1 MIFNIDEIIKNYEV
15 IESLGGAVK
24 KVLFPIC
31 NEDGVSEPSAFLDH
45 LIEKELVRLGLEN
58 TLFSIVNPNR
68 VSVKQKVVGFTEH
81 QVSVYQA
88 LQEHD
93 VYLQTYL
100 KKNCTSRIVY
110 LQSLVPNYQIKD
122 ALFNDILI
130 PTIGFSH
137 SYSGLYAM
145 ANGFMM
151 VLSCHSERVLS
162 YSQVLKLD
170 EFWQVLCKWSDNWLT
185 QQLLEK
191 TWNSYQKQTVH
202 PPPLDEL
209 SDTECQ
215 VYVLLLK
222 GFNGS
227 EIAALRNVS
236 KETTRTQIKQIL
248 RKFGARHQNQ
258 LICDYYNNNPVLN
271 W

>member
-1 MIFNIDEIIKNYEV
+1 MR
-15 IESLGGAVK
+15 
-24 KVLFPIC
+24 KVLFPSKEGE
-31 NEDGVSEPSAFLDH
+31 NLSDPSIFLNH
-45 LIEKELVRLGLEN
+45 ILEN
-58 TLFSIVNPNR
+58 ELAQLGVENVLFSIINSER
-68 VSVKQKVVGFTEH
+68 VSVKQKVVGFSEH
-81 QVSVYQA
+81 QISIYQA

-100 KKNCTSRIVY
+100 KHKCTSRIVY
-110 LQSLVPNYQIKD
+110 LQSLLPVHHIKNSI
-122 ALFNDILI
+122 FNDILI

-137 SYSGLYAM
+137 TYSGLHQLEG
-145 ANGFMM
+145 GFMM
-151 VLSCHSERVLS
+151 VLSCHSPEALS
-162 YSQVLKLD
+162 YSQELKLN
-170 EFWQVLCKWSDNWLT
+170 EIWLLLHKWSNNWLT
-185 QQLLEK
+185 QQSLEK
-191 TWNSYQKQTVH
+191 SWINYQRNTITNTK
-202 PPPLDEL
+202 LDHL
-209 SDTECQ
+209 SDAEYQ

-227 EIAALRNVS
+227 EIAELRKVS